1 MEINIK
7 MNITKYSTNKL
18 SFGDQKPPLV
28 LTNNANNTKE
38 LYVLTERINAVIKE
52 IGGINL
58 YSDNTGNIQIALAK
72 IEMLRLDTQRAWGNC
87 PSALEQKLN
96 RLDLLKNEL
105 NGISDLL
112 GETNQNIDS
121 HQQNKGLILPK
132 KELDLVS
139 GIDALTAYNL
149 LDRNPSNIQEN
160 KIRKLCLNAISQ
172 ESLENSLKEIKKS
185 DWNFEKLNAEDSK
198 IYPQLS
204 TQLIMGNIKTTIEKQ
219 IKTLDEKLIKLQN
232 EKGTFVTEV
241 GVKVYDPKVT
251 GQILALETA
260 KLRRISVQSPIIMP
274 NIEQRLSNPAILAQ
288 PIPSDFP
295 LFFKIDKK
303 FIPKKVELQQI
314 LKLNE
319 PFKPVLNKLFPEGL
333 NVFMVPGYT
342 DDKMGSIEGGIS
354 LPGYPDKGIWL
365 NSYDFKERYNYTSNL
380 EKVIGALRSVSAV
393 KPSVLKG
400 SNDRARALAH
410 EIAHSI
416 SYKLE
421 NNHKQKNIPK
431 ASGLLVTD
439 CGNINFADGWRM
451 LRTNVQF
458 NDRSLKDDA
467 RFMTKGSLGNLRQVF
482 EYEAIAED
490 IRTALTDKNL
500 PAASSMTSF
509 FDQTEE
515 GKKQVINIKNYVC
528 KCLLEDKSPSE
539 VIFEQVSNKKFKTG

>member
-18 SFGDQKPPLV
+18 SFGDQNPPLV
-28 LTNNANNTKE
+28 VTNNANNTKE
-38 LYVLTERINAVIKE
+38 LYALTERINSVIKE

-58 YSDNTGNIQIALAK
+58 YSDNSGNIQIALAK

-87 PSALEQKLN
+87 PSVLEQKLN
-96 RLDLLKNEL
+96 RLELLKNEL
-105 NGISDLL
+105 YGISDLMS
-112 GETNQNIDS
+112 ETNQKIDS
-121 HQQNKGLILPK
+121 HQQNNGLILPK

-139 GIDALTAYNL
+139 GTDALTAYNL
-149 LDRNPSNIQEN
+149 LDRNPSDTKEN
-160 KIRKLCLNAISQ
+160 KIRKLYSNAISQ
-172 ESLENSLKEIKKS
+172 KSLENSLKEIKKS

-232 EKGTFVTEV
+232 EKGTFVPEV

-260 KLRRISVQSPIIMP
+260 KLRRISVQNPITMP
-274 NIEQRLSNPAILAQ
+274 NIEQKLSNPAILAQ

-410 EIAHSI
+410 EISHAI

-490 IRTALTDKNL
+490 IRTALTDKNI
-500 PAASSMTSF
+500 PAASGMTSF

-515 GKKQVINIKNYVC
+515 GKK
-528 KCLLEDKSPSE
+528 
-539 VIFEQVSNKKFKTG
+539 